1 MTLANLA
8 FAAFTLCNSARVLAY
23 VPQIIRAARDSNRA
37 SAISL
42 TTWNLFAASNFS
54 TSVYAVVQLGDWT
67 MAGVFAANTLFCLA
81 IVGITAWKRLRRESA
96 PASGGSWKR
105 LNRHLGWFSLRK
117 ASYAPLP
124 RLVGAVPS
132 ESRADRMP

>member
-8 FAAFTLCNSARVLAY
+8 LAAFTLCNSARVLAY
-23 VPQIIRAARDSNRA
+23 VPQIIRAARDCNRA

-67 MAGVFAANTLFCLA
+67 LAGVFAANTLFCLA
-81 IVGITAWKRLRRESA
+81 IVGITAWKRLRRE

-105 LNRHLGWFSLRK
+105 VDRHLAWFLLRK
-117 ASYAPLP
+117 TSYAPLP
-124 RLVGAVPS
+124 RLAGAVPS
-132 ESRADRMP
+132 ESRPDRMP

>member
-8 FAAFTLCNSARVLAY
+8 LAAFTLCNSARVLAY
-23 VPQIIRAARDSNRA
+23 LPQIVRAARDCNRA

-67 MAGVFAANTLFCLA
+67 LAGVFALNTLFCLV

-96 PASGGSWKR
+96 PASGESWKR

-117 ASYAPLP
+117 TSYAPIP

-132 ESRADRMP
+132 ESRPDRMP